1 MEVLKKILFYV
12 RPHWGRIILAGICS
26 LGISGLNGSLAWL
39 VKPAV
44 DKVFIQRDA
53 MTLILLSLGIML
65 AFLGKGLFFFFHSYL
80 MRSVGAK
87 VVRDIRERLYH
98 HILSLP
104 MSSIHRDSTGAMVS
118 RMINDTNVIQEI
130 LAYVVKDII
139 VESGTVIVLICVA
152 MVRRWDLTLL
162 SIVILPAALYMV
174 SRLGKR
180 LKNVSKR
187 AQEKISSL
195 TEITVESVSGC
206 KIIKSF
212 CREGDEIGRF
222 RSRNQD
228 YYREVMRSIRIIE
241 ATKLLMEF
249 VGGIGIA
256 FVVWYGGNLVVEG
269 VITTGD
275 FFSFLTAIFMI
286 YTPAK
291 RLANVHNS
299 LQQAKA
305 PLDRIE
311 QFLQEE
317 EEADGHVI
325 LEGFK
330 DDISFDH
337 VSFRYSRKDD
347 DALHDVSLR
356 VRKGEVLALAGRSGS
371 GKTTLADLISRFY
384 RPAGGR
390 ITIDTTD
397 ISTVTLRSLRNQ
409 VGIVSQDIIL
419 FNDTVRANIAYG
431 REGATEDEIVNAAKA
446 AYAHDFI
453 FQLPQGYDTT
463 IGERGVRLSG
473 GEKQRLSIARAILK
487 NPPILV
493 LDEATSALD
502 SASEAMVQKA
512 LENLMRERTTIVIAH
527 RLSTIRKADRI
538 VVLEKGRI
546 VESGTHGELMAKEGR
561 YKKLY
566 TLQFDETMAGDVSR
580 L

>member
-1 MEVLKKILFYV
+1 MEVLKKIFSYV
-12 RPHWGRIILAGICS
+12 RPYWGRILVAGICS
-26 LGISGLNGSLAWL
+26 LGISGLNGSLSWL

-53 MTLILLSLGIML
+53 LTLILLSLGIML

-98 HILSLP
+98 HMLSLP
-104 MSSIHRDSTGAMVS
+104 MSFIHRDSTGAMVS

-139 VESGTVIVLICVA
+139 VESATVTVLICVA

-187 AQEKISSL
+187 AQEKISTL
-195 TEITVESVSGC
+195 TEIIVESVSGS

-222 RSRNQD
+222 RGRNQD

-241 ATKLLMEF
+241 ATKLMMEF

-269 VITTGD
+269 AITTGD

-305 PLDRIE
+305 PLDRLE
-311 QFLQEE
+311 RFLQEE
-317 EEADGHVI
+317 GEADGRVI

-330 DDISFDH
+330 EDISFDH
-337 VSFRYSRKDD
+337 VSFRYSRKEE
-347 DALHDVSLR
+347 DALFDVSLR
-356 VRKGEVLALAGRSGS
+356 VCKGEILALAGKSGS

-384 RPAGGR
+384 KPTEGR
-390 ITIDTTD
+390 ITIDDID

-419 FNDTVRANIAYG
+419 FNDTVRANVAYG
-431 REGATEDEIVNAAKA
+431 RESATEDEIVNAAKA

-453 FQLPQGYDTT
+453 LQLPQGYDTV

-546 VESGTHGELMAKEGR
+546 VESGTHRELMAAEGR

-566 TLQFDETMAGDVSR
+566 TLQFDETMAGDVSP